1 MTSELWLVRH
11 GETEW
16 SRDHRHTSHTDLPLT
31 DVGVGGGGAPPGRRG
46 AAPGGGVRTPP
57 SHTDLPLT
65 DVGVEVAGHLEERLR
80 DDEFELVLT
89 SPRKRARRTAE
100 LAGFAGAV
108 VDEDLVEWEYG
119 DYEGIT
125 TLEIRETVPGWTVW
139 THPTPGGEPP
149 EQVTERLDRVVERVR
164 RVRGRV
170 LVFGH
175 GHALRALTARWLGLP
190 VGDGRL
196 FRLDTSTIC
205 TLGYERETP
214 VILRWNS

>member
-16 SRDHRHTSHTDLPLT
+16 SRDHRHT
-31 DVGVGGGGAPPGRRG
+31 
-46 AAPGGGVRTPP
+46 

-108 VDEDLVEWEYG
+108 VDEDLVEWDYG